1 MVGGRQGMGS
11 GRHSMPPMTL
21 APVPSVAG
29 ADEGISS
36 LMESIFRLPRRGVS
50 CHKAHTVREEGVG
63 LEIDSL

>member
-1 MVGGRQGMGS
+1 
-11 GRHSMPPMTL
+11 MTL